1 MNVTRRSWSLAIL
14 MLTLAAPV
22 HAAETQW
29 WTIDT
34 QKDHESSESQGVV
47 VGADGTLSL
56 GPVARSWPADSLRTV
71 WAVAPLGDGSMALA
85 GDGGRIDRWTA
96 EGGVRPWVRLPD
108 GQVLSLARDGDGLVA
123 GTGPS
128 GLVYRIGAK
137 GDTTRLART
146 GERYVWGIAPGS
158 KGVWWLATGTRGRLM
173 TLEGGRTRIVW
184 DSDASN
190 LTALTSDGAGGVY
203 TGGDS
208 RGRVVHAARSGV
220 LRTLHDAPEDE
231 IRALARSADGTL
243 WAAALSSTA
252 VSGATAE
259 AEDGPAP
266 QRAAVSG
273 GRAVVY
279 RLAPDSA
286 AWSWWTSPQPFVF
299 ALAPSSGGVL
309 AATGNRAGVFQI
321 TGAQRAERWLAP
333 PQGQVTALASGA
345 RGETYAATSNPA
357 ALWRLGPGPADRGT
371 LTSPAHDLN
380 RLSHIGRLRW
390 SGTGSPRFWL
400 RTGNTEEPDTTWAEW
415 VAANAEGRAAGLP
428 RGRYL
433 QWRTEISGPGTRLSA
448 VSVASREQNLPPR
461 VDDVTVAA
469 QAQGLRD
476 GEIGPRSEAVTQ
488 TLEGGQKVEY
498 SVNLSSNKALR
509 ELPSWARGLRTLQWR
524 ASDPNGDPLR
534 FQVQVR
540 DEASRGEWITVG
552 KDLVATLHSWDTR
565 TLPDGR
571 YRVRVLADDA
581 KGNALGESLRA
592 EGMSEAFEVDNTPP
606 AVTRLEAAGV
616 AGGLRVTVEAE
627 DARSPLWQL
636 AVSVDDGEWRSLAP
650 PGGTLDDT
658 TVRLTFTLPDLSPG
672 EHLVS
677 VRAVDMAGNPAT
689 RAVRATVPR

>member
-1 MNVTRRSWSLAIL
+1 MTRTRARGSARTSERGLTIVEIILVMVIMVLAVSLVGPAVNNVTRAELK
-14 MLTLAAPV
+14 AA
-22 HAAETQW
+22 AG
-29 WTIDT
+29 
-34 QKDHESSESQGVV
+34 K
-47 VGADGTLSL
+47 
-56 GPVARSWPADSLRTV
+56 
-71 WAVAPLGDGSMALA
+71 LA
-85 GDGGRIDRWTA
+85 GAI
-96 EGGVRPWVRLPD
+96 
-108 GQVLSLARDGDGLVA
+108 
-123 GTGPS
+123 
-128 GLVYRIGAK
+128 
-137 GDTTRLART
+137 
-146 GERYVWGIAPGS
+146 RYTYA
-158 KGVWWLATGTRGRLM
+158 
-173 TLEGGRTRIVW
+173 
-184 DSDASN
+184 
-190 LTALTSDGAGGVY
+190 
-203 TGGDS
+203 
-208 RGRVVHAARSGV
+208 
-220 LRTLHDAPEDE
+220 
-231 IRALARSADGTL
+231 
-243 WAAALSSTA
+243 
-252 VSGATAE
+252 
-259 AEDGPAP
+259 
-266 QRAAVSG
+266 RAAFEHTCYRMVFHFSG
-273 GRAVVY
+273 
-279 RLAPDSA
+279 
-286 AWSWWTSPQPFVF
+286 
-299 ALAPSSGGVL
+299 
-309 AATGNRAGVFQI
+309 
-321 TGAQRAERWLAP
+321 
-333 PQGQVTALASGA
+333 
-345 RGETYAATSNPA
+345 NP
-357 ALWRLGPGPADRGT
+357 
-371 LTSPAHDLN
+371 
-380 RLSHIGRLRW
+380 
-390 SGTGSPRFWL
+390 
-400 RTGNTEEPDTTWAEW
+400 EEPDTPWAEW

-592 EGMSEAFEVDNTPP
+592 EGMSEAFEVDSTPR